1 MRACFASASHFQL
14 DLSLSRSTRTRVR
27 IMSLPDISEINKLS
41 RSVRADKA
49 NMVLNDLKVF
59 DKIVEEAKKG
69 LLAVDV
75 RIPTG
80 IICGGLSLAEVCQA
94 VRDECKDSGY
104 KILSG
109 RRICSNSSTENYIR
123 FDWSQSK

>member
-1 MRACFASASHFQL
+1 
-14 DLSLSRSTRTRVR
+14 
-27 IMSLPDISEINKLS
+27 MSLPDISEINKLS